1 MRMRIYYCLLLL
13 AAVVGC
19 AEVKEKYQDTSELEQ
34 PPKMDIVEPS
44 PVSGSDK
51 VTPVEKKSLADS
63 VFLDDAEKPTVLKI
77 KKLFDRSWDI
87 VGQAIVKKKIEITDK
102 NREQGVFY
110 LKYDA
115 SQDSGSTVF
124 GNIRLFV
131 FEDEYTEAEYKLTV
145 TWWETAT
152 EVRAE
157 MIVKDEDND
166 RETEYADGSAKLLKA
181 LYDTIS
187 NQLTE

>member
-1 MRMRIYYCLLLL
+1 MRMRVYYSLLLL
-13 AAVVGC
+13 AAVVSC
-19 AEVKEKYQDTSELEQ
+19 SEVKQKYQDTSELER
-34 PPKMDIVEPS
+34 PPKMDIIEQSSIGGP
-44 PVSGSDK
+44 GSD
-51 VTPVEKKSLADS
+51 TPVVKKSLAES

-87 VGQAIVKKKIEITDK
+87 VGQAIAKKKIEITDK

-115 SQDSGSTVF
+115 SEDSGSTVF
-124 GNIRLFV
+124 GNVRLFV

-145 TWWETAT
+145 GWWETET

-157 MIVKDEDND
+157 MIVKDEEEDQDN
-166 RETEYADGSAKLLKA
+166 EYADGSSKLLKA

-187 NQLTE
+187 NELTE